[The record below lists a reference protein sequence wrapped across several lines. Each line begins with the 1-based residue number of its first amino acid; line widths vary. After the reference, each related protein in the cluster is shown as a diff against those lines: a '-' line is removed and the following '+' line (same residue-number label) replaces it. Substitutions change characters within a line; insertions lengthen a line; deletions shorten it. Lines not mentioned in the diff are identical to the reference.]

1 MPFGGVGLS
10 GTWDTD
16 SSAGL
21 LVAVLRSTGA
31 VPSSPQAPHQ
41 SGCHPLEHGVWTVD
55 CSRRH
60 SSAEQ
65 EEGAGR
71 AAGIGQQSIHVHYLY

>member
-1 MPFGGVGLS
+1 MPLGGVGLS

-41 SGCHPLEHGVWTVD
+41 SGCHPLENGVWTVD